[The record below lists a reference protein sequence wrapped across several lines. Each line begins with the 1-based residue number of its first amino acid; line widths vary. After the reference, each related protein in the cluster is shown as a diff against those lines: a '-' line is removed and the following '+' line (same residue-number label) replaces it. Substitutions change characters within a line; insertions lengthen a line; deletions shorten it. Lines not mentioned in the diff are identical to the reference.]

1 MSGLPVV
8 IRAQDVSK
16 RFSRSLKSALWFG
29 LWDIADQ
36 LTGRSRP
43 DQLRE
48 SEFWAL
54 YRVNFQVKQGESV
67 GLIGNN
73 GAGKSTLL
81 KILIGR
87 LNPTQGEIMLA
98 GRTTAIAD
106 VAVGFNP
113 LLSGRENVYINAALL
128 GLSRG
133 QTEALFERI
142 VGFSELGAVIDA
154 PLQTYSTGMKARLGF
169 SVAAHTSP
177 DLLFLDEVLEVGD
190 INFKRKCRRF
200 LRRFV
205 DEGGTLVVVSHD
217 MHGIQNLCQRTIVL
231 HEGEIVHDGAT
242 SEAVDLYF
250 RLQRGQ
256 TLPGEEL
263 PTSAPTDA
271 GAAAGAEPGGPRP
284 TPAADATP
292 ELRPDLVQPTEIE
305 AVEILPES
313 GPRLLQGEP
322 AWVTIRYQSRE
333 RIPRVVWGFSFCTPD
348 MAVHIGSG
356 IAGLGERVYPIEPG
370 PGELRCRI
378 PRLPLCAGRYVIR
391 AGIGEFDTGAS
402 VATWGWDDAPSTF
415 EVWDH
420 PSREANYRQLMGDL
434 TTFPVEFP

>member
-1 MSGLPVV
+1 MSGPPVV

-36 LTGRSRP
+36 LTGRGRP

-54 YRVNFQVKQGESV
+54 YRINFQVKQGESL

-106 VAVGFNP
+106 VSVGFNP

-128 GLSRG
+128 GLSRD

-142 VGFSELGAVIDA
+142 VGFSELGDVIDA

-205 DEGGTLVVVSHD
+205 DEGGTLLVVSHD

-231 HEGEIVHDGAT
+231 HEGEIIHDGAT

-263 PTSAPTDA
+263 PARADEGAPA
-271 GAAAGAEPGGPRP
+271 SQPGGPQP
-284 TPAADATP
+284 ESKPAP
-292 ELRPDLVQPTEIE
+292 PNLRPDLVHPTEIE
-305 AVEILPES
+305 AVEINPES
-313 GPRLLQGEP
+313 GLRLLQGEP
-322 AWVTIRYQSRE
+322 AWVTIRYHSRE
-333 RIPRVVWGFSFCTPD
+333 RIPRVVWGFSICTPD
-348 MAVHIGSG
+348 MAVQIGSG
-356 IAGLGERVYPIEPG
+356 LAGLDDRVYPLEPG
-370 PGELRCRI
+370 RGEFRCRI

-434 TTFPVEFP
+434 TTIPVEIP